1 MYERQ
6 KRADRKGLKKADR
19 KATKEERGQLESVK
33 GHFWRSRSERFR
45 SGEEKMRTKVQKHRT
60 VLVLMTA
67 LILTITVPLGNAG
80 MFKALAAG
88 QNGKHHIVMNGQG
101 SQPDQSKE
109 VNKRSSFYGE
119 GEGAGEKAG
128 KYDGILAD
136 EEYCRQNRIYPKETA
151 DPGEISLVFAGD
163 ILFDDSYAIM
173 ASMKQRKAGIDGTI
187 SADLLEEMRG
197 ADIFMVNNEFP
208 YTNRGTP
215 LPGKTFTFRARPE
228 NASMLLDMGAD
239 IVSLANNHAY
249 DYGEVSLTDSIDTL
263 NGIGMPFVGAGRNLQ
278 EAAAPVYFIANDTK
292 IAFISATQIER
303 MANPQTKG
311 ATDHS
316 AGVFRCREI
325 EGLLQAVREARA
337 VSDYVI
343 VYIHWG
349 TESTDVLDSWQLTQA
364 PQIAASGADLI
375 IGAHPHVLQ
384 PVAFEGEVPVIYSL
398 GNFLFNS
405 KMRDSCLVKVVLGGE
420 GIKSIQFIPAKQAS
434 CKVSM
439 ASGTEKERILAYM
452 RRISPT
458 VTIDENGFIEKGGR

>member
-1 MYERQ
+1 M
-6 KRADRKGLKKADR
+6 K
-19 KATKEERGQLESVK
+19 VK
-33 GHFWRSRSERFR
+33 I
-45 SGEEKMRTKVQKHRT
+45 HRH
-60 VLVLMTA
+60 VTA
-67 LILTITVPLGNAG
+67 LVWITALFLAVIASPEHTA
-80 MFKALAAG
+80 MSESLAAG
-88 QNGKHHIVMNGQG
+88 RDGRRHIIMNGQG
-101 SQPDQSKE
+101 GRTDQAAEGNEKIG
-109 VNKRSSFYGE
+109 FYGE
-119 GEGAGEKAG
+119 GEGTGAGSG
-128 KYDGILAD
+128 KYDAILAD
-136 EEYCRQNRIYPKETA
+136 EEYCRQNRIYSKETA
-151 DPGEISLVFAGD
+151 DLDEIRIVFAGD

-173 ASMKQRKAGIDGTI
+173 ASMRQRKAGIDGTI

-215 LPGKTFTFRARPE
+215 SPGKTFTFRARPE
-228 NASMLLDMGAD
+228 NASMLFDMGAD
-239 IVSLANNHAY
+239 IVSLANNHVY

-263 NGIGMPFVGAGRNLQ
+263 NGIGMPFVGAGRNLK

-292 IAFISATQIER
+292 IAFLAATQIER
-303 MANPQTKG
+303 MDNPHTKG

-325 EGLLQAVREARA
+325 EGLLQAIREAKA

-364 PQIAASGADLI
+364 PQIAAAGADLI

-405 KMRDSCLVKVVLGGE
+405 KVRDSCLVKVVLEKE

-434 CKVSM
+434 CRVSM
-439 ASGTEKERILAYM
+439 VSGTEKERILTYM
-452 RRISPT
+452 RSISPA
-458 VTIDENGFIEKGGR
+458 VTIDENGFIEKGGRQ